1 MADVVLCVY
10 DGLRC
15 DRVVDDLGFCACYV
29 KSADG
34 KRVRFICPRFKVG
47 SSFSVVEEL
56 VHKDLI
62 PHG

>member
-1 MADVVLCVY
+1 MVDVVLCVY

-15 DRVVDDLGFCACYV
+15 DRVVKGHGFGACYV

-34 KRVRFICPRFKVG
+34 KCVRFICPRFKVG

-56 VHKDLI
+56 FHKDLI